1 MQREVLRS
9 KAFNLWQVFRDV
21 TAEYPFHSFRFFFG
35 SVLVGVTQV
44 VSIGSLFPIISTIS
58 GQKDPSNRFIQY
70 FDQLLIFLGLDV
82 GLANYLFLFIAI
94 ASLSAGIFIV
104 VEIDQGKF
112 LRKLEGKLR
121 QSLMKTV
128 IDARWQELRD
138 LNHGEFINAVSREAD
153 LYKIVV
159 KYIFIIL
166 STSIQVIFL
175 SYFML
180 SVNVKFTVISLI
192 FLFLGFIVFMPLM
205 KLANQLGHSWTNAF
219 ARLTSSLVNSV
230 RAFKNIK
237 TGSLEKFLLKYLK
250 PIVLKVSHIYY
261 KQQVLTAVQMKSTE
275 LMGICILAILLY
287 IGVEVIKLEISQ
299 LVVVLV
305 VLYRITPKV
314 KELSDYLHRAYGSL
328 PSIMKIQNIKK
339 QCTPEREKVKEKN
352 YKILKS
358 PIQTIHFQSVG
369 MQYDPKSKLFDSLAV
384 KFQKGEFWAICGP
397 TGSGKTT
404 ILDLISGI
412 IEPSFGHI
420 MYDGINSR
428 EIKLNSLHQ
437 RIGYITQNSFIF
449 AGSILENISWGHENP
464 DLSRL
469 DLAIQL
475 SQLDDL
481 ISEKTLNFPIS
492 ESGQNLSGGEQQRIA
507 IARILLKSHD
517 FILMD
522 EPSSALDLKTERKFL
537 SALGSLKGKI
547 GIIMV
552 THRKEFLKRADY
564 ILQFKGHKVKILP
577 VKLVKDNRKIH
588 KD

>member
-9 KAFNLWQVFRDV
+9 KAFNLWHVFRDV
-21 TAEYPFHSFRFFFG
+21 TAEYPFHSFRFLFG
-35 SVLVGVTQV
+35 SVLVGLTQV
-44 VSIGSLFPIISTIS
+44 VSIGSLFPIISTVS

-128 IDARWQELRD
+128 IDAKWQELRD

-159 KYIFIIL
+159 KYIFMII

-180 SVNVKFTVISLI
+180 SVNVKFTVISLA
-192 FLFLGFIVFMPLM
+192 FLFIGFIVFMPLM

-219 ARLTSSLVNSV
+219 ARLTSSLINSA

-237 TGSLEKFLLKYLK
+237 TGSLEKFLLKHLK

-305 VLYRITPKV
+305 VLYRITPRV

-328 PSIMKIQNIKK
+328 PSIMKIQYIKK
-339 QCTPEREKVKEKN
+339 QCTPEKAKEKN
-352 YKILKS
+352 RKILKS

-369 MQYDPKSKLFDSLAV
+369 MQYDSKSKLFDSLTA

-469 DLAIQL
+469 DLVIQL

-507 IARILLKSHD
+507 IARILLKSYD

-537 SALGSLKGKI
+537 SALGSLKGKV

-564 ILQFKGHKVKILP
+564 ILQFKGHKVEMLP
-577 VKLVKDNRKIH
+577 VRDSRKIR
-588 KD
+588 